1 MENLS
6 KSEKFIFER
15 SKIPINP
22 GVYIYKDRF
31 GKIIYIGK
39 AKNLRS
45 RVSSYFT
52 SDHTHSPKTRI
63 LVNNIYNVEFFIVD
77 NEVESLILENKLI
90 KKNKP
95 KYNILLKDSKTYP
108 YIKLTAD
115 KIPKLALTRR
125 VSDKGELFGPF
136 VDSQVRND
144 IFNLTVSLFG
154 LITSKTYSTKS
165 SLNYDIGLA
174 PARTLSEVDLDLYL
188 EKVTLARDFLKGKN
202 VSLIKKN
209 LKSEMVECSKDMK
222 FEEALIKKKQLDS
235 IEILLE
241 KQKIDLV
248 KNYDQDVVGCVL
260 DTMNDKA
267 VFVLL
272 NISKGV
278 ISSKKEFKFDLDNV
292 EDTFLSFVKM
302 FYSQA
307 YIPRE
312 ILVSSEFWKD
322 EGEHKLLEEYLSGLA
337 GRKVILNCPS
347 RGEKKSLVEL
357 AISNAKLNVGAKN
370 VLFEVKEKLGLRN
383 VPRII
388 EVFDMSNLSYD
399 FLVGGMTRWVDE
411 KPDKSGY
418 RKFDIKSF
426 SGKNDDFAA
435 MEECVYRRYSRLVNE
450 NAELPVNANSM
461 NTNLNTDSPME
472 NGDREKQVF
481 PDLILIDGGLGQFG
495 VARKVLKDL
504 GLLKKIDLISIGK
517 GAERKKNDIY
527 TLKSTTPLVFD
538 EDLKFM
544 LFLRKVR
551 DSVHNFVILH
561 NRKKRTKKLEAEFE

>member
-1 MENLS
+1 MT
-6 KSEKFIFER
+6 EKFEFSR
-15 SKIPINP
+15 SKIPTNP

-52 SDHTHSPKTRI
+52 LDHIHSPKTRI
-63 LVNNIYNVEFFIVD
+63 LVSNIYDVEFFIVD

-108 YIKLTAD
+108 YIKLSSD
-115 KIPKLALTRR
+115 KIPKLMFTRR
-125 VSDKGELFGPF
+125 ASDSGELFGPF
-136 VDSQVRND
+136 VDSSVRND

-154 LITSKTYSTKS
+154 LVTSKTYSTKS
-165 SLNYDIGLA
+165 SLNFDIGLA
-174 PARTLSEVDLDLYL
+174 PARSLSEIDLDNYM
-188 EKVTLARDFLKGKN
+188 ESVALARDFLKGRN
-202 VSLIKKN
+202 VSAIKKK
-209 LKSEMVECSKDMK
+209 LRLEMTLCAEELK
-222 FEEALIKKKQLDS
+222 FEEAAIKKKQIES
-235 IEILLE
+235 IDILLE

-248 KNYDQDVVGCVL
+248 KNYDQDVIGCVL
-260 DTMNDKA
+260 DTVNSKA

-278 ISSKKEFKFDLDNV
+278 ISGKREFKFDLDNV
-292 EDTFLSFVKM
+292 EDTFESFLKM

-312 ILVSSEFWKD
+312 ILVSSEFW
-322 EGEHKLLEEYLSGLA
+322 GSSSEHDLLEDYLANIS

-357 AISNAKLNVGAKN
+357 AISNAKLNVGKRN
-370 VLFEVKEKLGLRN
+370 VLFEVQEKLGLKN
-383 VPRII
+383 VPNII

-450 NAELPVNANSM
+450 NKELPVNANPM
-461 NTNLNTDSPME
+461 DTNLDTDSPRE
-472 NGDREKQVF
+472 NGDRKEQFF
-481 PDLILIDGGLGQFG
+481 PDLIIIDGGLGQFG

-527 TLKSTTPLVFD
+527 TLKSTIPFVFNED
-538 EDLKFM
+538 EKFM

-551 DSVHNFVILH
+551 DSVHNFVISH
-561 NRKKRTKKLEAEFE
+561 NRKKRDVRLKAEFK

>member
-1 MENLS
+1 M
-6 KSEKFIFER
+6 SEDLVNKYKFER
-15 SKIPINP
+15 SSIPTNP
-22 GVYIYKDRF
+22 GVYMYKDRF

-52 SDHTHSPKTRI
+52 NDHLHSPKTRI
-63 LVNNIYNVEFFIVD
+63 LVSNIYDVEFFIVD
-77 NEVESLILENKLI
+77 SEVESLILENKLI

-108 YIKLTAD
+108 YIKLSAD
-115 KIPKLALTRR
+115 KIPKLMLTRR
-125 VSDKGELFGPF
+125 TSGKGELFGPF
-136 VDSQVRND
+136 VDSSVRND

-154 LITSKTYSTKS
+154 LITAKTYSTKS

-174 PARTLSEVDLDLYL
+174 PAKSLSEIDVDKYM
-188 EKVTLARDFLKGKN
+188 ESVALARDFLKGKN
-202 VSLIKKN
+202 VSVIKKN
-209 LKSEMVECSKDMK
+209 LKKEMVECSKDMK
-222 FEEALIKKKQLDS
+222 FEEALIKKKQLES

-248 KNYDQDVVGCVL
+248 KNYDQDVISMVIDEVNSKC
-260 DTMNDKA
+260 

-278 ISSKKEFKFDLDNV
+278 ISGKKEFKFDLDNV
-292 EDTFLSFVKM
+292 EDIFTSFVKM

-307 YIPRE
+307 YIPKE
-312 ILVSSEFWKD
+312 ILVSHEFWSED
-322 EGEHKLLEEYLSGLA
+322 NEHNLIEEYLAGLA
-337 GRKVILNCPS
+337 GHKVVINCPQ

-357 AISNAKLNVGAKN
+357 GISNAKLNIGKKN
-370 VLFEVKEKLGLRN
+370 VLFEVQEKLGLNRL
-383 VPRII
+383 PRVI

-411 KPDKSGY
+411 KEDKSGY

-435 MEECVYRRYSRLVNE
+435 MGECVYRRYSRLINE
-450 NAELPVNANSM
+450 NKEL
-461 NTNLNTDSPME
+461 
-472 NGDREKQVF
+472 

-495 VARKVLKDL
+495 AARKVLKDL
-504 GLLKKIDLISIGK
+504 GILNKVNANSMNTNLDTDSSMRNGDRKIPDLISIGK

-527 TLKSTTPLVFD
+527 TLKSLEPLVFD
-538 EDLKFM
+538 NDLKFM
-544 LFLRKVR
+544 LYLRKVR
-551 DSVHNFVILH
+551 DSVHNFVISH
-561 NRKKRTKKLEAEFE
+561 NRKKRDKKLETEFK

>member
-1 MENLS
+1 MA
-6 KSEKFIFER
+6 EKFEFSR
-15 SKIPINP
+15 SKIPTNP

-52 SDHTHSPKTRI
+52 LDHIHSPKTRI
-63 LVNNIYNVEFFIVD
+63 LVSNIYDVEFFIVD
-77 NEVESLILENKLI
+77 SEVESLILENKLI

-108 YIKLTAD
+108 YIKLSSD
-115 KIPKLALTRR
+115 KIPKLMFTRR
-125 VSDKGELFGPF
+125 ASDSGELFGPF
-136 VDSQVRND
+136 VDSSVRND

-154 LITSKTYSTKS
+154 LVTLKTYSTKS
-165 SLNYDIGLA
+165 SLNFDIGLA
-174 PARTLSEVDLDLYL
+174 PARSLSEIDLDKYM
-188 EKVTLARDFLKGKN
+188 ESVTLARDFLKGRN
-202 VSLIKKN
+202 VSAIKKK
-209 LKSEMVECSKDMK
+209 LRLEMIECAGELK
-222 FEEALIKKKQLDS
+222 FEEATIKKKQIES
-235 IEILLE
+235 IDILLE

-248 KNYDQDVVGCVL
+248 KNYDQDVIGCVL
-260 DTMNDKA
+260 DTVNSKA

-278 ISSKKEFKFDLDNV
+278 ISGKREFKFDLDNV
-292 EDTFLSFVKM
+292 EDTFESFVKM

-307 YIPRE
+307 YIPKE
-312 ILVSSEFWKD
+312 ILVSSEFW
-322 EGEHKLLEEYLSGLA
+322 GSSSEHDLLEEYLANIS

-357 AISNAKLNVGAKN
+357 AISNAKLNVGKRN
-370 VLFEVKEKLGLRN
+370 VLFEVQEKLGLKN
-383 VPRII
+383 VPNII

-399 FLVGGMTRWVDE
+399 FLVGGMTRWIDE

-426 SGKNDDFAA
+426 SGKNDDFAS

-450 NAELPVNANSM
+450 NKEL
-461 NTNLNTDSPME
+461 
-472 NGDREKQVF
+472 
-481 PDLILIDGGLGQFG
+481 PDLIIIDGGLGQFG

-504 GLLKKIDLISIGK
+504 GILKKIDLISIGK

-527 TLKSTTPLVFD
+527 TLKSTTPLVFEED
-538 EDLKFM
+538 EKFM

-551 DSVHNFVILH
+551 DSVHNFVISH
-561 NRKKRTKKLEAEFE
+561 NRKKRDVRLKAEFK